1 MVDPK
6 ELNFD
11 RIAELTKREI
21 KVPGGETLTIAV
33 DKEAGMYY
41 EFDQYGT
48 LTNAEHIDAV
58 GGDTDMVKEYDLRSS
73 VSTQNKT
80 DTVQTKAESII
91 KPKNKFR
98 FSVGSFILGA
108 IFGLLLIII
117 LFYAVNFTSVE
128 EAMRWISSL

>member
-6 ELNFD
+6 ELDFD
-11 RIAELTKREI
+11 RIATLTKREI
-21 KVPGGETLTIAV
+21 KVPGGETMTIAV

-48 LTNAEHIDAV
+48 LTNAERIDSV
-58 GGDTDMVKEYDLRSS
+58 GGNADMVKEYDLRSGI
-73 VSTQNKT
+73 STQF
-80 DTVQTKAESII
+80 DTNTEQPAQVQKKACI
-91 KPKNKFR
+91 NKFR
-98 FSVGSFILGA
+98 FSTGAFILGA

-117 LFYAVNFTSVE
+117 MFFAVNFSSVE